1 MAVTRKSL
9 TPFTPELLSQ
19 ARSRFPALATPWAL
33 FDNAGG
39 SVPLGGVIDRVTG
52 YMRRY
57 GVQLGASYEL
67 SQQAGALVAEGHRA
81 AEALIGAGPGE
92 VFLGPSTT
100 ANLRLLARA
109 LRPLWTAGDE
119 VIVTNLD
126 HEANVSPW
134 RWLEAEGMHVREWRM
149 RPGTQALHAED
160 LDALLSPRTRLVAFT
175 HCANVVGTIHDA
187 AGIVARVHAA
197 GALACL
203 DGVAFAPHRLV
214 DVKAIGAD
222 FYGISLYKLYGPHL
236 GMLYGRHELLECAR
250 GQYHFFHVE
259 SELPYKLEPGGVVHE
274 LAASVPGILEYL
286 LELEAGLPAAAP
298 VMPAGA
304 VRSRLARA
312 FDAIARHESALVAP
326 LLEFLGDRRGVRVLG
341 EPSADPSRRVPTV
354 AFTVEGR
361 KASEFPPMLDARHV
375 AVRYGH
381 FYAYRA
387 IEALGLLE
395 RDGVVRVSMAHYNT
409 SAEVTRLIEALD
421 EVLPG

>member
-1 MAVTRKSL
+1 MSAA
-9 TPFTPELLSQ
+9 PFPPEQLAIL
-19 ARSRFPALATPWAL
+19 RSRYPALATPWAL

-39 SVPLGGVIDRVTG
+39 SVPLGGVIDRVTD

-57 GVQLGASYEL
+57 GVQLGATYEL
-67 SQQAGALVAEGHRA
+67 SQQAGKLIADGHRA
-81 AEALIGAGPGE
+81 AEQLMGAEPGE
-92 VFLGPSTT
+92 VFLGASTT
-100 ANLRLLARA
+100 ANIRLLARA

-119 VIVTNLD
+119 IVVTNLD

-134 RWLEAEGMHVREWRM
+134 RWLELEGLVVREWRM

-160 LDALLSPRTRLVAFT
+160 LDALLNKRTRLVAFT

-197 GALACL
+197 GALACI

-222 FYGISLYKLYGPHL
+222 FYGISLYKLYGPHI
-236 GMLYGRHELLECAR
+236 GMMYGRHELLEAAR
-250 GQYHFFHVE
+250 GQYHCFHGE

-274 LAASVPGILEYL
+274 LAASLPGIIEYL
-286 LELEAGLPAAAP
+286 LELEASLPGAA
-298 VMPAGA
+298 VTTPARA
-304 VRSRLARA
+304 RLALA
-312 FDAIARHESALVAP
+312 FSAIAQQESALVAP
-326 LLEFLGDRRGVRVLG
+326 LLEFLHARRGVRVLG
-341 EPSADPSRRVPTV
+341 EPSADPARRVPTV

-361 KASEFPPMLDARHV
+361 KASEFPPRLDARQV

-409 SAEVTRLIEALD
+409 PAEVARLIEGLDAALAS
-421 EVLPG
+421 

>member
-67 SQQAGALVAEGHRA
+67 SQQAGALVA
-81 AEALIGAGPGE
+81 
-92 VFLGPSTT
+92 
-100 ANLRLLARA
+100 
-109 LRPLWTAGDE
+109 
-119 VIVTNLD
+119 
-126 HEANVSPW
+126 
-134 RWLEAEGMHVREWRM
+134 
-149 RPGTQALHAED
+149 
-160 LDALLSPRTRLVAFT
+160 
-175 HCANVVGTIHDA
+175 
-187 AGIVARVHAA
+187 RVHAA

-214 DVKAIGAD
+214 DVKTIGAD
-222 FYGISLYKLYGPHL
+222 FYSISLYKLYGPHI

-250 GQYHFFHVE
+250 GQYHFFHAE

-286 LELEAGLPAAAP
+286 LELEAGLPAAAA

-341 EPSADPSRRVPTV
+341 ESSADPARRVPTV

-381 FYAYRA
+381 FYAYHA
-387 IEALGLLE
+387 IAALGLLE

-409 SAEVTRLIEALD
+409 PAEVTRLIEALD
-421 EVLPG
+421 EVLPS